1 MSSAE
6 INQVLANS
14 LSPDAALRSAA
25 EQQLT
30 QAAESNFLPLNSAL
44 RALHA
49 APAQSHAHR
58 SQQPLYLATLV
69 QELANDQAQ
78 GSIRA
83 AAGIALKNA
92 FTTRDFARHQ
102 EIQAKWL
109 QQTDD
114 DTKNRVKQLTLQTLA
129 SSNAQAGN
137 AAAQVI
143 SSIAAIELPRNLWSE
158 LMPALVKNISEGA
171 DHQKQASLTTIGYIC
186 ESQDQDLRLSLGQ
199 HSNAILTAVV
209 QGARKEEANLEVRL
223 AAITAL
229 SDSLEFVHNNFK
241 HEGERNYIM
250 QVVCEATQATDN
262 RIQQGAFGC
271 LNRIMALYYENMRFY
286 MEKALFGLTI
296 LGMKSDDEDVAKLAV
311 EFWST
316 VCEEEI
322 SIEDDNA
329 QAESSDQAR
338 PFYNFARVAAPEVIP
353 VLLQLLT
360 KQDEDATDDEYNLSR
375 AAYQCLQLYAQ
386 AVGATIIAPVL
397 QFVETNLR
405 AEDWHHRDAAVSAFG
420 AIMEG
425 PDEKVLDPIV
435 KQALPIL
442 ITMMDDQSLQV
453 RDSTAYALGRVTEAC
468 SDAIDPQQHLPTLIE
483 SLFKGLLS
491 SAKMAPS
498 CCWALMNLAERFA
511 GDFGV
516 SANPITPHFNN
527 AVSSLLDLTAR
538 TDADTSVRTAAYE
551 VLNVFVQNSATDS
564 MQSIASLSDV
574 IIKRLEETVPLQQQV
589 VSVEDKITLEE
600 MQNSLCTVLQAI
612 VARLEK
618 EIAPQGDRIMQA
630 VLQILSTV
638 GAKSSVPEAVFAVIS
653 ALSTAIEEDF
663 VKYMEAFAP
672 FLYNAL
678 GNQEEASLCSMAIGL
693 VSDITRS
700 LGEQSQPFCDNFMN
714 YLLNNLRSQTLGNQ
728 FKPAILQCFGD
739 IAAAITGHFE
749 TYLSVVAQVLEQAAT
764 VTAAPD
770 VPYEMFDYVIS
781 LREGITDAWG
791 GIIGAMKS
799 SNKTQTLQQYVPTI
813 FQLLGVIASDST
825 KSEGLLRSCMGV
837 IGDLADAYPNGELV
851 EAFRQ
856 PSLTTMIKET
866 KTNRDFS
873 PRTIETARWAR
884 EQVKRQLAIGQ
895 NVMTA

>member
-1 MSSAE
+1 M
-6 INQVLANS
+6 LANS
-14 LSPDAALRSAA
+14 LSPDANLRNAA

-30 QAAESNFLPLNSAL
+30 QAAESNF
-44 RALHA
+44 
-49 APAQSHAHR
+49 
-58 SQQPLYLATLV
+58 PLYLATLV
-69 QELANDQAQ
+69 QELANDSAD

-92 FTTRDFARHQ
+92 FTTRDFTRHQ
-102 EIQAKWL
+102 ELQAKWL

-114 DTKNRVKQLTLQTLA
+114 DTKNRVKELTLQTLS
-129 SSNAQAGN
+129 SSNTQAGT

-143 SSIAAIELPRNLWSE
+143 SSIAAIELPRGQWSD
-158 LMPALVKNISEGA
+158 LLPFLVKNVSEGA

-186 ESQDQDLRLSLGQ
+186 ESQDSELRMALVS

-209 QGARKEEANLEVRL
+209 QGARKEEANGEVRL

-229 SDSLEFVHNNFK
+229 GDSLEFVGNNFK

-250 QVVCEATQATDN
+250 QVVCEATQAEDS

-296 LGMKSDDEDVAKLAV
+296 LGMKSEDEDVAKLAV

-329 QAESSDQAR
+329 QVESSDQMR
-338 PFYNFARVAAPEVIP
+338 PFYNFARVAANEVVP
-353 VLLQLLT
+353 VLLTLLT

-397 QFVETNLR
+397 QFVEGNLR
-405 AEDWHHRDAAVSAFG
+405 HEDWHNRDAAVSAFG

-425 PDEKVLDPIV
+425 PDEKTLDPIV

-442 ITMMDDQSLQV
+442 ISMMEDQSLHV
-453 RDSTAYALGRVTEAC
+453 KDSTAYALGRITEAC
-468 SDAIDPQQHLPTLIE
+468 SEAIDPQTQLPTLIE

-491 SAKMAPS
+491 NAKMAPS

-511 GDFGV
+511 GDLGAA
-516 SANPITPHFNN
+516 ANPITPHFNQ
-527 AVSSLLDLTAR
+527 AVSSLLDVTAR

-551 VLNVFVQNSATDS
+551 VLNVFVQNAASES
-564 MQSIASLSDV
+564 LQPIASLSDV
-574 IIKRLEETVPLQQQV
+574 IIKRLEETVPLQNQV

-612 VARLEK
+612 ISRLDK
-618 EIAPQGDRIMQA
+618 EIIPQGDRIMQIL
-630 VLQILSTV
+630 LQILNSV
-638 GAKSSVPEAVFAVIS
+638 GGKSSVPDAVFATIS
-653 ALSTAIEEDF
+653 ALSTSMEEDF
-663 VKYMEAFAP
+663 IKYMDAFAP

-678 GNQEEASLCSMAIGL
+678 GNQDEPSLCSMAIGL

-700 LGEQSQPFCDNFMN
+700 LGERSQPYCDNFMN
-714 YLLNNLRSQTLGNQ
+714 YLLNNLRSTTLANQ

-739 IAAAITGHFE
+739 IAGAITGHFE
-749 TYLSVVAQVLEQAAT
+749 TYLSVVAQVLEQAST
-764 VTAAPD
+764 VTASPEG
-770 VPYEMFDYVIS
+770 PYEMFDYVIS
-781 LREGITDAWG
+781 LREGIMDAWG
-791 GIIGAMKS
+791 GIIGAMKVS
-799 SNKTQTLQQYVPTI
+799 QKTQALQQYVPAI
-813 FQLLGVIASDST
+813 FQLLSLIANDMNR
-825 KSEGLLRSCMGV
+825 SESLMRAAMGV

-856 PSLTTMIKET
+856 DWISAMIKET
-866 KTNRDFS
+866 KTNREFQ

-884 EQVKRQLAIGQ
+884 EQVKRQLGGSQTVMAQ
-895 NVMTA
+895 N

>member
-1 MSSAE
+1 MSSSE

-14 LSPDAALRSAA
+14 LSPDANLRNAA

-30 QAAESNFLPLNSAL
+30 QAAESNF
-44 RALHA
+44 
-49 APAQSHAHR
+49 
-58 SQQPLYLATLV
+58 PLYLATLV
-69 QELANDQAQ
+69 QELANDSAD
-78 GSIRA
+78 GAIRA

-102 EIQAKWL
+102 ELQAKWL

-114 DTKNRVKQLTLQTLA
+114 ETKNRVKELTLQTLG
-129 SSNAQAGN
+129 STNTQAGT

-143 SSIAAIELPRNLWSE
+143 SSIAAIELPRSQWNDL
-158 LMPALVKNISEGA
+158 LPFLVKNVSEGA
-171 DHQKQASLTTIGYIC
+171 DHQKQSSLTAIGYIC
-186 ESQDQDLRLSLGQ
+186 ESQDAELRMALVS

-209 QGARKEEANLEVRL
+209 QGARKEETNGEVRL

-229 SDSLEFVHNNFK
+229 GDSLEFVGNNFK

-250 QVVCEATQATDN
+250 QVVCEATQADDS

-296 LGMKSDDEDVAKLAV
+296 LGMKSEDEDVAKLAV

-329 QAESSDQAR
+329 QVESSDQMR
-338 PFYNFARVAAPEVIP
+338 PFYNFARVAANEVVP
-353 VLLQLLT
+353 VLLLLLT
-360 KQDEDATDDEYNLSR
+360 KQDEDATDDEYNLAR

-386 AVGATIIAPVL
+386 AVGATIISPVL
-397 QFVETNLR
+397 QFVEANLR
-405 AEDWHHRDAAVSAFG
+405 HDDWHNRDAAVSAFG

-442 ITMMDDQSLQV
+442 ITMMDDQSLHV
-453 RDSTAYALGRVTEAC
+453 KDSTAYALGRITEAC
-468 SDAIDPQQHLPTLIE
+468 SEAIDPQAQLPTLIE

-491 SAKMAPS
+491 NAKMAPS

-511 GDFGV
+511 GDLG
-516 SANPITPHFNN
+516 AATNPITPHFNQ
-527 AVSSLLDLTAR
+527 AVSSLLDVTAR

-551 VLNVFVQNSATDS
+551 VLNVFVQNAASES
-564 MQSIASLSDV
+564 LQPVASLSDV
-574 IIKRLEETVPLQQQV
+574 IIKRLEETVPLQNQV
-589 VSVEDKITLEE
+589 VSVEDKIALEE

-612 VARLEK
+612 ISRLDK
-618 EIAPQGDRIMQA
+618 EIIPQGDRIMQIL
-630 VLQILSTV
+630 LQILSSV
-638 GAKSSVPEAVFAVIS
+638 GGKSSVPDAVFATIS
-653 ALSTAIEEDF
+653 ALSTSMEEDF
-663 VKYMEAFAP
+663 VKYMDAFAP

-678 GNQEEASLCSMAIGL
+678 GNQDEPSLCSMAIGL

-700 LGEQSQPFCDNFMN
+700 LGERSQPYCDNFMN
-714 YLLNNLRSQTLGNQ
+714 HLLNNLRSTSLANQ

-739 IAAAITGHFE
+739 IAGAISGHFE
-749 TYLSVVAQVLEQAAT
+749 TYLSVVAQVLEQAST
-764 VTAAPD
+764 VTASPEG
-770 VPYEMFDYVIS
+770 PYEMFDYVIS
-781 LREGITDAWG
+781 LREGIMDAWG
-791 GIIGAMKS
+791 GIIGAMKVS
-799 SNKTQTLQQYVPTI
+799 QKTQALQQYVPAI
-813 FQLLGVIASDST
+813 FQLLSLIASDMNR
-825 KSEGLLRSCMGV
+825 SESLMRAAMGV

-851 EAFRQ
+851 DAFRQ
-856 PSLTTMIKET
+856 EWLTAMIKET
-866 KTNRDFS
+866 KTNREFQ
-873 PRTIETARWAR
+873 PRTVETARWAR
-884 EQVKRQLAIGQ
+884 EQVKRQLGGSQTVMAQ
-895 NVMTA
+895 N

>member
-1 MSSAE
+1 MSSSE

-14 LSPDAALRSAA
+14 LSPDANLRNAA

-30 QAAESNFLPLNSAL
+30 QAAESNF
-44 RALHA
+44 
-49 APAQSHAHR
+49 
-58 SQQPLYLATLV
+58 PLYLATLV
-69 QELANDQAQ
+69 QELANDSAD

-102 EIQAKWL
+102 ELQAKWL

-114 DTKNRVKQLTLQTLA
+114 ETKNRVKELTLQTLN
-129 SSNAQAGN
+129 SSNTQAGT

-143 SSIAAIELPRNLWSE
+143 SSIAAIELPRGQWSD
-158 LMPALVKNISEGA
+158 LLPYLVKNVSEGA
-171 DHQKQASLTTIGYIC
+171 DHQKQSSLTTIGYIC
-186 ESQDQDLRLSLGQ
+186 ESQDSELRMALVT

-209 QGARKEEANLEVRL
+209 QGARKEETNLEVRL

-229 SDSLEFVHNNFK
+229 GDSLEFVGNNFK

-250 QVVCEATQATDN
+250 QVVCEATQADDS

-329 QAESSDQAR
+329 QVESSDQMR
-338 PFYNFARVAAPEVIP
+338 PFYNFARVAANEVVP
-353 VLLQLLT
+353 VLLLLLT

-386 AVGATIIAPVL
+386 AVGATIISPVL
-397 QFVETNLR
+397 QFVEANLR
-405 AEDWHHRDAAVSAFG
+405 HDDWHNRDAAVSAFG

-442 ITMMDDQSLQV
+442 ITMMDDSSLHV
-453 RDSTAYALGRVTEAC
+453 KDSTAYALGRITEAC
-468 SDAIDPQQHLPTLIE
+468 SEAIDPQTQLPTLIE

-511 GDFGV
+511 GDLGA
-516 SANPITPHFNN
+516 SSNAITPHFNN
-527 AVSSLLDLTAR
+527 AVSSLLDVTAR
-538 TDADTSVRTAAYE
+538 QDADTSVRTASYE
-551 VLNVFVQNSATDS
+551 VLNVFVQNAASES
-564 MQSIASLSDV
+564 LQSVASLSDV
-574 IIKRLEETVPLQQQV
+574 IIKRLEETVPLQNQV

-612 VARLEK
+612 ISRLDK
-618 EIAPQGDRIMQA
+618 EIIPQGDRIMQIL
-630 VLQILSTV
+630 LQILNSV
-638 GAKSSVPEAVFAVIS
+638 GGKSSVPDAVFATIS
-653 ALSTAIEEDF
+653 ALSTSMEEDF
-663 VKYMEAFAP
+663 VKYMDAFAP

-678 GNQEEASLCSMAIGL
+678 GNQEEPSLCSMAIGL

-700 LGEQSQPFCDNFMN
+700 LGERSQPYCDNFMN
-714 YLLNNLRSQTLGNQ
+714 YLLNNLRSTTLANQ

-739 IAAAITGHFE
+739 IAGAIGGHFE
-749 TYLSVVAQVLEQAAT
+749 TYLSVVAQVLEQAST
-764 VTAAPD
+764 VSASPEG
-770 VPYEMFDYVIS
+770 PYEMFDYVVS
-781 LREGITDAWG
+781 LREGIMDAWG
-791 GIIGAMKS
+791 GIIGAMKTS
-799 SNKTQTLQQYVPTI
+799 QKTQALQQYVPMI
-813 FQLLGVIASDST
+813 FQLLNTIANDLNR
-825 KSEGLLRSCMGV
+825 SESLMRAAMGV

-851 EAFRQ
+851 DAFRQ
-856 PSLTTMIKET
+856 DWLTAMIKET
-866 KTNRDFS
+866 KTNREFQ

-884 EQVKRQLAIGQ
+884 EQVKRQLGGTQ
-895 NVMTA
+895 TVMAQG

>member
-1 MSSAE
+1 MSSSE

-14 LSPDAALRSAA
+14 LSPDANLRNAA

-30 QAAESNFLPLNSAL
+30 QAAESNF
-44 RALHA
+44 
-49 APAQSHAHR
+49 
-58 SQQPLYLATLV
+58 PLYLATLV
-69 QELANDQAQ
+69 QELANDSAD

-102 EIQAKWL
+102 ELQAKWL

-114 DTKNRVKQLTLQTLA
+114 ETKTRVKELTLQTLS
-129 SSNAQAGN
+129 SSNTQAGT

-143 SSIAAIELPRNLWSE
+143 SSIAAIELPRGQWNDL
-158 LMPALVKNISEGA
+158 LPYLVKNVSEGA
-171 DHQKQASLTTIGYIC
+171 DHQKQSSLTTIGYIC
-186 ESQDQDLRLSLGQ
+186 ESQDPELRMALIT

-209 QGARKEEANLEVRL
+209 QGARKEEANIEVRL

-229 SDSLEFVHNNFK
+229 GDSLEFVGNNFK

-250 QVVCEATQATDN
+250 QVVCEATQADDT

-296 LGMKSDDEDVAKLAV
+296 LGMKSEDEDVAKLAV

-329 QAESSDQAR
+329 QVETSDQMR
-338 PFYNFARVAAPEVIP
+338 PFYNFARVASGEVVP

-386 AVGATIIAPVL
+386 AVGSAIITPVL
-397 QFVETNLR
+397 SFVEANLR
-405 AEDWHHRDAAVSAFG
+405 NEDWHNRDAAVSAFG

-435 KQALPIL
+435 KQALPVL
-442 ITMMDDQSLQV
+442 ITMMDDESLHV
-453 RDSTAYALGRVTEAC
+453 KDSTAYALGRITEAC
-468 SDAIDPQQHLPTLIE
+468 SEAIDPQAQLPTLIE
-483 SLFKGLLS
+483 SLFKGLLT

-511 GDFGV
+511 GDFGA
-516 SANPITPHFNN
+516 SSNAITPHFNN
-527 AVSSLLDLTAR
+527 AVTSLLDVTAR

-551 VLNVFVQNSATDS
+551 VLNVFVQNAASDS
-564 MQSIASLSDV
+564 LQAVASLSDV
-574 IIKRLEETVPLQQQV
+574 IIKRLEETVPLQNQV
-589 VSVEDKITLEE
+589 VSVEDRITLEE

-612 VARLEK
+612 ISRLDK
-618 EIAPQGDRIMQA
+618 EIIPQGDRIMQIL
-630 VLQILSTV
+630 LQILNSV
-638 GAKSSVPEAVFAVIS
+638 GGKSSVPDAVFATIS
-653 ALSTAIEEDF
+653 ALSTAMEEDF
-663 VKYMEAFAP
+663 VKYMDAFAP

-678 GNQEEASLCSMAIGL
+678 GNQEEPSLCSMAIGL

-700 LGEQSQPFCDNFMN
+700 LGERSQPYCDNFMN
-714 YLLNNLRSQTLGNQ
+714 YLLNNLRSTALANQ

-739 IAAAITGHFE
+739 IAGAIGGHFE
-749 TYLSVVAQVLEQAAT
+749 TYLSVVAQVLEQATT
-764 VTAAPD
+764 VTASPEG
-770 VPYEMFDYVIS
+770 PYEMFDYVVS
-781 LREGITDAWG
+781 LREGIMDAWG
-791 GIIGAMKS
+791 GIIGAMKVS
-799 SNKTQTLQQYVPTI
+799 QKTQVLQQYVQAI
-813 FQLLGVIASDST
+813 FHVLNLIAGDNNR
-825 KSEGLLRSCMGV
+825 SESLMRASMGV

-851 EAFRQ
+851 DAFRQ
-856 PSLTTMIKET
+856 EWLTAMIKET
-866 KTNRDFS
+866 KTNREFQ

-884 EQVKRQLAIGQ
+884 EQVKRQLGGSQA
-895 NVMTA
+895 VMAN

>member
-1 MSSAE
+1 M
-6 INQVLANS
+6 LANS
-14 LSPDAALRSAA
+14 LSPDANLRNAA

-30 QAAESNFLPLNSAL
+30 QAAESNF
-44 RALHA
+44 
-49 APAQSHAHR
+49 
-58 SQQPLYLATLV
+58 PLYLATLV
-69 QELANDQAQ
+69 QELANDSAD

-92 FTTRDFARHQ
+92 FTARDSARLLELQ
-102 EIQAKWL
+102 SKWL

-114 DTKNRVKQLTLQTLA
+114 ETKAQVKQLTLQTL
-129 SSNAQAGN
+129 SSTNIQAGT

-143 SSIAAIELPRNLWSE
+143 SSIAVIELPRNQWSD
-158 LMPALVKNISEGA
+158 LLPFLVKNVSEGA
-171 DHQKQASLTTIGYIC
+171 DHQKQTSLTTIGYIC
-186 ESQDQDLRLSLGQ
+186 ESQDSELRLALVA

-209 QGARKEEANLEVRL
+209 QGARKEETNLEVRL

-229 SDSLEFVHNNFK
+229 GDSLEFVGNNFK

-250 QVVCEATQATDN
+250 QVVCEATQADDS

-296 LGMKSDDEDVAKLAV
+296 LGMKSTDEDVAKLAV

-329 QAESSDQAR
+329 QVESSDQMR
-338 PFYNFARVAAPEVIP
+338 PFYNFARVAANEVVP
-353 VLLQLLT
+353 VLLLLLT

-375 AAYQCLQLYAQ
+375 ASYQCLQLYAQ
-386 AVGATIIAPVL
+386 AVGATIITPVL
-397 QFVETNLR
+397 QFVEGNLR
-405 AEDWHHRDAAVSAFG
+405 SEDWHNRDAAVSAFG

-442 ITMMDDQSLQV
+442 ITMMDDQSLHV
-453 RDSTAYALGRVTEAC
+453 RDSTAYALGRITEAC
-468 SDAIDPQQHLPTLIE
+468 SEAIDPETHLPTLIE

-491 SAKMAPS
+491 NAKMAPS

-511 GDFGV
+511 GDFGA
-516 SANPITPHFNN
+516 STNSITPHFNQ
-527 AVSSLLDLTAR
+527 AVSSLLDVTAR
-538 TDADTSVRTAAYE
+538 TDADTSVRTASYE
-551 VLNVFVQNSATDS
+551 VLNVFVQNAASES
-564 MQSIASLSDV
+564 LQPIASLSDV
-574 IIKRLEETVPLQQQV
+574 IIKRLEETVPMQSQV

-612 VARLEK
+612 ISRLDK
-618 EIAPQGDRIMQA
+618 EIIPQGDRIMQIL
-630 VLQILSTV
+630 LQILSSV
-638 GAKSSVPEAVFAVIS
+638 GGKSSVPDAIFATIS
-653 ALSTAIEEDF
+653 SLSTSMEEDF

-678 GNQEEASLCSMAIGL
+678 GNQEEPSLCSMAIGL

-700 LGEQSQPFCDNFMN
+700 LGERSQPYCDNFMN
-714 YLLNNLRSQTLGNQ
+714 YLLNNLRSTTLANQ

-739 IAAAITGHFE
+739 IAGAIGGHFE
-749 TYLSVVAQVLEQAAT
+749 TYLSVVAQVLEQAST
-764 VTAAPD
+764 VTATPEG
-770 VPYEMFDYVIS
+770 PYEMYDYVVS
-781 LREGITDAWG
+781 LREGIMDAWG
-791 GIIGAMKS
+791 GIIGAMKAS
-799 SNKTQTLQQYVPTI
+799 QKTQALQQYVPAV
-813 FQLLGVIASDST
+813 FQLLGLIANDQNR
-825 KSEGLLRSCMGV
+825 SESLMRASMGV

-851 EAFRQ
+851 DAFRQ
-856 PSLTTMIKET
+856 DWLTTMIKET
-866 KTNRDFS
+866 KTNREFQ
-873 PRTIETARWAR
+873 PRTVETARWAR
-884 EQVKRQLAIGQ
+884 EQVKRQLGGSQTVMAQ
-895 NVMTA
+895 N

>member
-1 MSSAE
+1 MSSSE

-14 LSPDAALRSAA
+14 LSPDANLRNAA
-25 EQQLT
+25 EQQLN
-30 QAAESNFLPLNSAL
+30 QAAESNF
-44 RALHA
+44 
-49 APAQSHAHR
+49 
-58 SQQPLYLATLV
+58 PLYLATLV
-69 QELANDQAQ
+69 QELANDSAD

-102 EIQAKWL
+102 ELQAKWL

-114 DTKNRVKQLTLQTLA
+114 ETKNRVKELTLQTLN
-129 SSNAQAGN
+129 SSNTQAGT

-143 SSIAAIELPRNLWSE
+143 SSIAAIELPRGQWNDL
-158 LMPALVKNISEGA
+158 LPFLVKNVSEGA
-171 DHQKQASLTTIGYIC
+171 DHQKQSSLTTIGYIC
-186 ESQDQDLRLSLGQ
+186 ESQDAELRGALVT

-209 QGARKEEANLEVRL
+209 QGARKEETNIEVRL

-229 SDSLEFVHNNFK
+229 GDSLEFVGNNFK

-250 QVVCEATQATDN
+250 QVVCEATQADDS

-329 QAESSDQAR
+329 QVESSDQMR
-338 PFYNFARVAAPEVIP
+338 PFYNFARVAANEVVP
-353 VLLQLLT
+353 VLLLLLT

-386 AVGATIIAPVL
+386 AVGATIITPVL
-397 QFVETNLR
+397 QFVEGNLR
-405 AEDWHHRDAAVSAFG
+405 HEDWHNRDAAVSAFG

-442 ITMMDDQSLQV
+442 ITMMDDQSLHV
-453 RDSTAYALGRVTEAC
+453 KDSTAYALGRITEAC
-468 SDAIDPQQHLPTLIE
+468 SEAIDPQAQLPTLIE

-511 GDFGV
+511 GDLGA
-516 SANPITPHFNN
+516 SSNAITPHFNN
-527 AVSSLLDLTAR
+527 AVSSLLDVTAR
-538 TDADTSVRTAAYE
+538 TETETSVRTAAYE
-551 VLNVFVQNSATDS
+551 VLNVFVQNAASES
-564 MQSIASLSDV
+564 LQPVASLSDV
-574 IIKRLEETVPLQQQV
+574 IIKRLEETVPLQNQV

-612 VARLEK
+612 ISRLDK
-618 EIAPQGDRIMQA
+618 EIIPQGDRIMQIL
-630 VLQILSTV
+630 LQILNSV
-638 GAKSSVPEAVFAVIS
+638 GGKSSVPDAVFATIS
-653 ALSTAIEEDF
+653 ALSTAMEEDF
-663 VKYMEAFAP
+663 VKYMDAFAP

-678 GNQEEASLCSMAIGL
+678 GNQDEPSLCSMAIGL

-700 LGEQSQPFCDNFMN
+700 LGERSQPYCDNFMN
-714 YLLNNLRSQTLGNQ
+714 YLLNNLRSTTLANQ

-739 IAAAITGHFE
+739 IAGAIGGHFE
-749 TYLSVVAQVLEQAAT
+749 TYLSVVAQVLEQATT
-764 VTAAPD
+764 VTASPEG
-770 VPYEMFDYVIS
+770 PYEMYDYVVS
-781 LREGITDAWG
+781 LREGIMDAWG
-791 GIIGAMKS
+791 GIIGAMKVS
-799 SNKTQTLQQYVPTI
+799 EKTQALQQYVPLI
-813 FQLLGVIASDST
+813 FNALSIIASDMNR
-825 KSEGLLRSCMGV
+825 SESLMRASMGV
-837 IGDLADAYPNGELV
+837 IGDLADAFPDGQLV
-851 EAFRQ
+851 DAFRQ
-856 PSLTTMIKET
+856 DWLTVMIKET
-866 KTNRDFS
+866 KTNREFQ

-884 EQVKRQLAIGQ
+884 EQVKRQLGGSQA
-895 NVMTA
+895 VMAN